1 MDAKILRL
9 SLTIAIRSLR
19 RRRFRSALTLL
30 GVAVGMSTVVAL
42 TAVALGV
49 REAAVGFLSQTT
61 DFMVMPRGEGEFSAN
76 LPETMVRHISLYPEV
91 EAAGPVLSQMVL
103 IEGEPAWAMGVTD
116 ETNEVVQVKLGEGR
130 ELEGEGEVVIGH
142 TLAQEL
148 GVKPGDILRVSPS
161 YDEPGIPMKIVGI
174 LAPTGGVAD
183 MAVYMELPVLQ
194 EMLGKEGRIS
204 MVVVRLKDPR
214 LAEQFKRRVE
224 ARYPDLEVVDTKQ
237 IAENVG
243 RVLDMLNSMLLA
255 IGGISLLVGGL
266 GVMNTTMVSVLERTR
281 EIGVMKAIG
290 AKKSHVLTIF
300 LTEAFLLGTMGGVI
314 GVLGGVILAK
324 AASTLIP
331 KLVGFPL
338 TAKLTWWLIVSP
350 VFLAGV
356 LGVVAGFYPSWR
368 GASVRPLEAIRYE

>member
-224 ARYPDLEVVDTKQ
+224 AGYPDLEVVDTKQ